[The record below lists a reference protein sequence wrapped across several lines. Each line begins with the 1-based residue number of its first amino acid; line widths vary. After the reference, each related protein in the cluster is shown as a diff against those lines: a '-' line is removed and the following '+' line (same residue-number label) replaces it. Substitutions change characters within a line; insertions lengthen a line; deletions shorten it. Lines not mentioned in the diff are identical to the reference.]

1 MDQRGILSVDFLI
14 ATLIL
19 LITVSSLV
27 VFATKGM
34 DVGETTEF
42 SKAKMI
48 GENVARNINMVYAQ
62 GPGDQLNITLPGDFQ
77 YNVTIQEMN
86 GKAII
91 VVKYKDKEA
100 KTYLIPKANQIGKI
114 TMYPNNTY
122 TISNDNGIIKITQR

>member
-1 MDQRGILSVDFLI
+1 MDQRGVLSVDFLI

-77 YNVTIQEMN
+77 YNITIQEMN

-100 KTYLIPKANQIGKI
+100 KTYLIPKADQIDKI
-114 TMYPNNTY
+114 TMYPNMTY
-122 TISNDNGIIKITQR
+122 TISNDNGIIKITQG

>member
-1 MDQRGILSVDFLI
+1 MDQRGVLSVDFLI

-62 GPGDQLNITLPGDFQ
+62 GPGDQLKITLPGDFQ
-77 YNVTIQEMN
+77 YNITIQEMN

-100 KTYLIPKANQIGKI
+100 KTYLIPKADQINKI
-114 TMYPNNTY
+114 TMYPNKTY
-122 TISNDNGIIKITQR
+122 TISNDNGIIKITQG

>member
-1 MDQRGILSVDFLI
+1 MDQRGVLSVDFLI

-77 YNVTIQEMN
+77 YNITIQEMN

-100 KTYLIPKANQIGKI
+100 KTYLIPKADQINKI
-114 TMYPNNTY
+114 TMYPNKTY
-122 TISNDNGIIKITQR
+122 TISNDNGIIKITQG